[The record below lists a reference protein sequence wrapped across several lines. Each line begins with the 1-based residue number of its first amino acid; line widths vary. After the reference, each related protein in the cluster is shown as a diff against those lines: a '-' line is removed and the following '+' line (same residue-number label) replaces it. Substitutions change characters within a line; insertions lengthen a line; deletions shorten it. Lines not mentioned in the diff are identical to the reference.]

1 MARLPVTLVLIQM
14 SFTVLVI
21 CITSARTLHFG
32 SSRDVLR
39 WACTIPW
46 LFTGMLATSMIAL
59 DYATMGALVVVRN
72 LAPILTIAIE
82 SSFTGEAIEFDRPS
96 VLSLLLIIG
105 GVVLYVQHDVA
116 FSPVGVGFMVANMC
130 FGIFERMLQRRMIA
144 VEPIDVSKT
153 GMMLL
158 NNGVRDMRR
167 DRGRDCGRD
176 RGRS

>member
-1 MARLPVTLVLIQM
+1 
-14 SFTVLVI
+14 
-21 CITSARTLHFG
+21 
-32 SSRDVLR
+32 
-39 WACTIPW
+39 
-46 LFTGMLATSMIAL
+46 
-59 DYATMGALVVVRN
+59 MGALVVVRN

-167 DRGRDCGRD
+167 DRARD
-176 RGRS
+176 RARSRRDASSRVQVAMFPTALLAYALGELDKLELLSHLDTR